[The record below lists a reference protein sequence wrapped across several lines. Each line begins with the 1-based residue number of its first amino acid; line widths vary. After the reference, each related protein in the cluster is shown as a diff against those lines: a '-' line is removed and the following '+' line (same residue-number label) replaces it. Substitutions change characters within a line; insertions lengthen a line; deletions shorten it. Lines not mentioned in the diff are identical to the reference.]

1 MERPTGSRAE
11 VLNFVLTKV
20 LLLIDGETETINEP
34 FKMLH
39 SSSSEG
45 GVLITQ
51 ISEALA
57 SFEIWIFSYGI
68 PTEQRSPP
76 GPEQALRK
84 IKSTVTLNHKQLI
97 DLLVVQ
103 IL

>member
-1 MERPTGSRAE
+1 MVRLKQLISLSRCY
-11 VLNFVLTKV
+11 
-20 LLLIDGETETINEP
+20 IP
-34 FKMLH
+34 P
-39 SSSSEG
+39 SSEG

-51 ISEALA
+51 ISEDLA
-57 SFEIWIFSYGI
+57 SFEIWIFSYSI
-68 PTEQRSPP
+68 PTEQRSAPL
-76 GPEQALRK
+76 EQALRK